1 MTRKNLR
8 ILFVI
13 VVSLATPYF
22 SFAND
27 TDIVY
32 QRRAIAVFC
41 NEISVVL
48 KKVGGDFTE
57 SWVDSDKNEW
67 FNYSDV
73 FGKVAILIKPADKP
87 ETLCIV
93 NMGKI
98 RNVKPLS
105 DNELPK

>member
-1 MTRKNLR
+1 MPIAFKS
-8 ILFVI
+8 ILLI
-13 VVSLATPYF
+13 VVTSTSIAT
-22 SFAND
+22 FAND

-32 QRRAIAVFC
+32 QRRAITVFC

-57 SWVDSDKNEW
+57 SWMDSDKNEW
-67 FNYSDV
+67 FNYTDV

-98 RNVKPLS
+98 RNVKLLS

>member
-1 MTRKNLR
+1 MKHRNLR

-13 VVSLATPYF
+13 FVSLATSHL

-27 TDIVY
+27 SAIVY
-32 QRRAIAVFC
+32 QRRAITVFC

-48 KKVGGDFTE
+48 RKVGGDFTE
-57 SWVDSDKNEW
+57 SWMDSDKNEW
-67 FNYSDV
+67 FNYTDV

>member
-1 MTRKNLR
+1 MLIAFKS
-8 ILFVI
+8 ILLI
-13 VVSLATPYF
+13 VFTSTSIA

-41 NEISVVL
+41 NETSVVL

-57 SWVDSDKNEW
+57 SWMDSDKNEW

-98 RNVKPLS
+98 RNVKSLS
-105 DNELPK
+105 ENELPK

>member
-1 MTRKNLR
+1 MPIAFKS
-8 ILFVI
+8 ILLI
-13 VVSLATPYF
+13 VVTSTSIAT
-22 SFAND
+22 FAND

-32 QRRAIAVFC
+32 QRRAITVFC

-57 SWVDSDKNEW
+57 SWMDSDKNEW